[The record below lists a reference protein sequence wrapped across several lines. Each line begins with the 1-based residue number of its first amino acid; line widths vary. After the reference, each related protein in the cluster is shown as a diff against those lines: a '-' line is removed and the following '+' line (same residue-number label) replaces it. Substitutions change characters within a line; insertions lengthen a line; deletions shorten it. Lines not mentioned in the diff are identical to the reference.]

1 VITPILPATPV
12 PAVTGP
18 FTGGQYWAQAPL
30 QLDLVEVSGTNQ
42 YSVKPLALVSTFTP
56 LIVVDFTIELDE
68 PAATALGEEPPPELP
83 EPDVPDDPELPHA
96 AATRAT
102 AASPAG
108 AHHRVP
114 ITHLRSQ
121 LDLHTFLTT

>member
-1 VITPILPATPV
+1 VE
-12 PAVTGP
+12 AVTGP

-30 QLDLVEVSGTNQ
+30 QLDLVEVSGANQ

-68 PAATALGEEPPPELP
+68 PEPAAAALGEEPPPEPP
-83 EPDVPDDPELPHA
+83 EPDVLDDPELPHA

-108 AHHRVP
+108 AHHRLP

-121 LDLHTFLTT
+121 PDLHTFLTT